1 LRLILDPK
9 ELHVRH
15 LKQTLLSLFSAALL
29 IGGSAAQAENP
40 IVKLETNVGDVTVLL
55 YADKSP
61 KTVENFL
68 AHVDEG
74 FYKNTIFHRVI
85 DNFMVQGGGFDVD
98 LKQRESGRTV
108 VNESKNRLHND
119 RGTLAMARTSDP
131 DSAGSQF
138 FINQRD
144 NPRLDWTPFKP
155 GYTVFGEVISG
166 MRVVDFMAST
176 PTGSAVGSTDKGKMP
191 LQDVPLDPIVLLRVT
206 RISP

>member
-1 LRLILDPK
+1 VTTLNTLVKHLMGFALI
-9 ELHVRH
+9 V
-15 LKQTLLSLFSAALL
+15 LSSSAL
-29 IGGSAAQAENP
+29 AENP
-40 IVKLETNVGDVTVLL
+40 IVKLETSEGDITVVL

-74 FYKNTIFHRVI
+74 FYENTVFHRII

-98 LKQRESGRTV
+98 LNQKKTERKV
-108 VNESKNRLHND
+108 INESKNRLHTD

-138 FINQRD
+138 FINQRN

-155 GYTVFGEVISG
+155 GYTVFGEVITG
-166 MRVVDFMAST
+166 MRIVDFMAST
-176 PTGSAVGSTDKGKMP
+176 PTGNAVGKTDKGQMP
-191 LQDVPLDPIVLLRVT
+191 LQNVPLNPIVLLRVT
-206 RISP
+206 RVSP